1 MHKQKSDDYEDEIL
15 EHLEPENLESN
26 FGLGDN
32 YRTGLK
38 SQNQNKFQISTY
50 QVQLDTKYFKTSRG
64 TPLYT
69 PLFIYSERIH
79 VADKS
84 TLKEGDIG
92 KVLSWKVR
100 NEIGKNEV
108 GK

>member
-50 QVQLDTKYFKTSRG
+50 QVQLDTKYLKTRSFVFDHELNRG
-64 TPLYT
+64 SPLGHA
-69 PLFIYSERIH
+69 PCH
-79 VADKS
+79 MQH
-84 TLKEGDIG
+84 
-92 KVLSWKVR
+92 
-100 NEIGKNEV
+100 
-108 GK
+108 